1 MKILIV
7 RSLLLLSAVAM
18 IAAASP
24 ASPTH
29 FGQGG
34 GSLTVSAR
42 FLPGTESLLVHGTA
56 PAGSPVFISLSA
68 TFDQDVPAVVV
79 NRVDIV
85 ADRDNSFTAVLPYTP
100 ASEHIAVL
108 SIQASMDGVLP
119 AIACCFPVRGPR
131 TSSSIPHGL

>member
-18 IAAASP
+18 MAASP
-24 ASPTH
+24 ASPTR
-29 FGQGG
+29 FGRGG
-34 GSLTVSAR
+34 GTLTVSAR
-42 FLPGTESLLVHGTA
+42 FLPGTESLLVQGTA
-56 PAGSPVFISLSA
+56 PAGSPVSLLLSA

-79 NRVDIV
+79 NRLNIV

-108 SIQASMDGVLP
+108 SIQASMDGVSP

-131 TSSSIPHGL
+131 TSSSIPHGEF

>member
-1 MKILIV
+1 MKTLTV
-7 RSLLLLSAVAM
+7 RSLLLV
-18 IAAASP
+18 AAAAMMAVSP
-24 ASPTH
+24 ATPSH

-42 FLPGTESLLVHGTA
+42 FLPGTESLLVQGTA
-56 PAGSPVFISLSA
+56 PAGSPVLLSLSA

-79 NRVDIV
+79 DRVDIV
-85 ADRDNSFTAVLPYTP
+85 AGRDNSFTAVLPYTP

-108 SIQASMDGVLP
+108 SIQASMDGVSP

-131 TSSSIPHGL
+131 TSSSIPH